1 MSAPPPTPRS
11 LLDDVTGGVRPC
23 LPVALSGPSG
33 SGRTVLCL
41 QQVRSVLSR
50 GESAAFLTAEPA
62 RLLVRQADAMGFGFE
77 QALREDRLRML
88 ELVPD
93 AAGIVRAHGGEALA
107 AALLE
112 AAPAADLFVIDP
124 LTALTSELLDEREM
138 RATVRGLFEA
148 LATAERALLLTA
160 EQEAVETSP
169 GLARALKDTCGVYV
183 ELEHGDEGHVL
194 RITKARTGGC
204 EEQPIP
210 FRVEA
215 AGPRREDEPPARVEA
230 PPFEP
235 AAAEEP
241 PSPAPSADRR
251 RILVVED
258 EAVTRAMLCD
268 WLSERHEVSVAEDGF
283 AAVAAVLEQEPDLV
297 TLDLHLPRASG
308 YEILRVLR
316 GAGAQVPVLVVSG
329 HLARAS
335 DRIRA
340 LVLGATDLM
349 AKPVQRFELERKID
363 SLLNAP
369 PAPVQEVLGD
379 VQDAEALLGE
389 QGSRRVLG
397 EPAFRE
403 RLERALRFGG
413 QFGLPSCLVAAEA
426 PSADALDTLI
436 EVAERRLRP
445 EDALLP
451 VSKSRALLLLVACP
465 TAQTSPV
472 LARLRKGVL
481 ETGGDP
487 QPLRC
492 RVLEACSPGD
502 SDWEPFFESL
512 GPWPMGGPA

>member
-1 MSAPPPTPRS
+1 MSTALS
-11 LLDDVTGGVRPC
+11 LLDAVTGGVRAC

-41 QQVRSVLSR
+41 QQVHAVLAR
-50 GESAAFLTAEPA
+50 GGSAAFLTAEPA
-62 RLLVRQADAMGFGFE
+62 RLVVRQADAMGFGFDA
-77 QALREDRLRML
+77 ALRERRLRML
-88 ELVPD
+88 ELAPD
-93 AAGIVRAHGGEALA
+93 APGTVRAHGGEALA
-107 AALLE
+107 TSLLE
-112 AAPAADLFVIDP
+112 AAPDADLFVIDP

-138 RATVRGLFEA
+138 RATVRGLFEP
-148 LATAERALLLTA
+148 LASASRAVLLTA
-160 EQEAVETSP
+160 ELDAVEESP
-169 GLARALKDTCGVYV
+169 ALARALKDACGVYA
-183 ELEHGDEGHVL
+183 ELDSRDDGSNVL
-194 RITKARTGGC
+194 HITKSRTGGC
-204 EEQPIP
+204 EEQPVA

-215 AGPRREDEPPARVEA
+215 SGPRREGGAEPPEPDSARET
-230 PPFEP
+230 EP
-235 AAAEEP
+235 AAPP
-241 PSPAPSADRR
+241 PSPAPSPAQR

-268 WLSERHEVSVAEDGF
+268 WLSERYDVSVATDGF
-283 AAVAAVLEQEPDLV
+283 AGVAAVLEGKPDLV
-297 TLDLHLPRASG
+297 TLDLNLPRASG

-340 LVLGATDLM
+340 LVLGASDLM
-349 AKPVQRFELERKID
+349 AKPVQRFELERKIEA
-363 SLLNAP
+363 LLNAP
-369 PAPVQEVLGD
+369 PAPEPQID

-389 QGSRRVLG
+389 QGARRVLS

-413 QFGLPSCLVAAEA
+413 QFGLPSCLVAATA

-451 VSKSRALLLLVACP
+451 VSKSRALFLLVACP
-465 TAQTSPV
+465 TQQTSPV
-472 LARLRKGVL
+472 LTRLRAGVL

-487 QPLRC
+487 RQLRH
-492 RVLEACSPGD
+492 RVLEAQLPEDAG
-502 SDWEPFFESL
+502 WESL
-512 GPWPMGGPA
+512 FENLMPWPVGSTP